1 MDEKEKVAKLESDL
15 INLKNSVG
23 KIENDINKKNDSD
36 AQRDREFID
45 LKVSLNDFMET
56 MKGVIAELKELT
68 KQNRTMIEN
77 MNIRLK
83 NVEDKLEE
91 LSVSFQ
97 ERKKYLRWLYSILV
111 PAFVALG
118 VEFLN
123 LWHG

>member
-1 MDEKEKVAKLESDL
+1 MGEEEKVARLESDL
-15 INLKNSVG
+15 NNLKNSVG
-23 KIENDINKKNDSD
+23 KIENDIVKKSD
-36 AQRDREFID
+36 KDIQREREYVD
-45 LKVSLNDFMET
+45 LKVSFKDFTSTMEN
-56 MKGVIAELKELT
+56 VITELKELT

-77 MNIRLK
+77 MNIRLT

-123 LWHG
+123 LWH